1 MSQPSKV
8 RSIFPPAHPATQPR
22 ARPKVK
28 TKATSI
34 LDQTFDY
41 TPAVETNLAA
51 KFRAMGFKAKP
62 KKPKFGK

>member
-8 RSIFPPAHPATQPR
+8 RSIFPPAHPATQPS
-22 ARPKVK
+22 ARPKAK

-34 LDQTFDY
+34 LDHNFDY

-51 KFRAMGFKAKP
+51 KFKAMGFKAKP

>member
-8 RSIFPPAHPATQPR
+8 RSIFPPAHPATQPS

-62 KKPKFGK
+62 KKPTFGK

>member
-8 RSIFPPAHPATQPR
+8 RSIFPPAHPATQPG

-34 LDQTFDY
+34 LDHNFDY

-51 KFRAMGFKAKP
+51 RFKAMGFKAKP